1 MKIKIA
7 SLLLLTASITFAQ
20 QKEETKKFPLT
31 HAFGFNAGRTT
42 GLGLSYQAYYKNI
55 YGFQLSAAPYIAAEN
70 DQKLNFGFAG
80 LYKLRDRD
88 RVDFLSY
95 VGVNYIYTR
104 FVGYDNYVYDPNNQN
119 YVYTEKVVTNNQVNI
134 GLGLGFEY
142 NTKKDITLSLLGG
155 YGGFSTNNVWS
166 VLPTIEASIFYKL

>member
-1 MKIKIA
+1 MKIKIVTF
-7 SLLLLTASITFAQ
+7 LLLSTLFAFSQ
-20 QKEETKKFPLT
+20 TEDNSKKCPLS
-31 HAFGFNAGRTT
+31 HAFGFNLGRTT
-42 GLGLSYQAYYKNI
+42 GIGLSYQAYYKNS
-55 YGFQLSAAPYIAAEN
+55 YGFQLSAAPYIASEN
-70 DQKLNFGFAG
+70 DQRLNFGFAG

-104 FVGYDNYVYDPNNQN
+104 FENTSNYVFDPINQTYN
-119 YVYTEKVVTNNQVNI
+119 YTQSIVTNNQINL

-155 YGGFSTNNVWS
+155 YGGFSTNNKWS